1 MPLRPKANGRGAAL
15 GGGNA
20 AIAVDK
26 PMTIKVGN
34 RPKPVTKSFY
44 LCQSLEVITAQDK
57 A

>member
-15 GGGNA
+15 DGGNA

-34 RPKPVTKSFY
+34 RPIADI
-44 LCQSLEVITAQDK
+44 EMA
-57 A
+57 